1 MMSGSTIVSPTT
13 EQEAAES
20 LLALVNA
27 HAQCTHQSSTEDFVS
42 RDEKEMRPQHD
53 GQHVSIPK
61 KEMCPNP
68 QTSDVREPSE
78 DAKIL
83 NIELVHDEKS
93 PSNDKIDDASSI
105 SSSASESSKS
115 RNCERKSLSSH
126 QLHTKN
132 VSEILMHLLL
142 DPLNQSIMS
151 FQEDGSS
158 FAIHNVKKFS
168 DTFLKKYFKL
178 TKFGCFLG
186 KLERWGFSHRSIG
199 SDLDRYIFT
208 HPSFKENDWTSLE
221 KINYAPRSNK
231 TKMKP
236 RPRQRCHSLSRS
248 RSDSRTYT
256 SNCHELNDS
265 ITLDSIQATIDRHV
279 ELSASLLYMN
289 PTKEMPNLQIG
300 IPPLAS
306 KTIVDAAI
314 ACLRRDEAFS
324 RNSSGTGEA
333 CTMPN
338 FGHNATM
345 IQNSNAFLQ
354 SQGQPLPQAF
364 QMSLHNINRPGVFRQ
379 RNSSADSCSSISDRS

>member
-27 HAQCTHQSSTEDFVS
+27 HAQCSHQSSTEDFVS
-42 RDEKEMRPQHD
+42 RDEKEMRKHD

-61 KEMCPNP
+61 KEIMCPKP
-68 QTSDVREPSE
+68 QNFDAREPTE
-78 DAKIL
+78 DTKIL

-93 PSNDKIDDASSI
+93 PSNEKTDDASSI

-115 RNCERKSLSSH
+115 SNGERKSLSSY

-132 VSEILMHLLL
+132 VPEILMHLLL

-151 FQEDGSS
+151 FQEDRSS

-221 KINYAPRSNK
+221 KVNYAPRSNR

-236 RPRQRCHSLSRS
+236 RPRQRCHSVSRS

-289 PTKEMPNLQIG
+289 ATKEISNLQIG

-333 CTMPN
+333 SMSN

-354 SQGQPLPQAF
+354 SQGQPLSQAF
-364 QMSLHNINRPGVFRQ
+364 QMSLHNINRPGVVRQ
-379 RNSSADSCSSISDRS
+379 RHSSADSCSSISDRS

>member
-1 MMSGSTIVSPTT
+1 MSGSIVVSPTT

-27 HAQCTHQSSTEDFVS
+27 HAAKCGPSSTEDIVA
-42 RDEKEMRPQHD
+42 RDEKKEMRKHDGHHLSKPNQGICSKPQHVD
-53 GQHVSIPK
+53 
-61 KEMCPNP
+61 
-68 QTSDVREPSE
+68 TRESSE
-78 DAKIL
+78 STKIL

-93 PSNDKIDDASSI
+93 PNNEKIDDTSSI
-105 SSSASESSKS
+105 SSSASESSES
-115 RNCERKSLSSH
+115 SAEERKSLSSN
-126 QLHTKN
+126 QLHTKT
-132 VSEILMHLLL
+132 VPELLMHLLL

-158 FAIHNVKKFS
+158 FAIHNVKEFS
-168 DTFLKKYFKL
+168 NTFLKKYFKL

-186 KLERWGFSHRSIG
+186 KLERWGFSNRSIG
-199 SDLDRYIFT
+199 SDLDQYIFT

-236 RPRQRCHSLSRS
+236 RPRLHSHSVSRS

-256 SNCHELNDS
+256 SNCHDLNDS

-289 PTKEMPNLQIG
+289 SNKEISNLQLG
-300 IPPLAS
+300 ITPLAS
-306 KTIVDAAI
+306 KSIVDAAI

-324 RNSSGTGEA
+324 RNPSGAGEA
-333 CTMPN
+333 CISN
-338 FGHNATM
+338 FGHSATM
-345 IQNSNAFLQ
+345 IHNSNAFLQ
-354 SQGQPLPQAF
+354 SQQAF
-364 QMSLHNINRPGVFRQ
+364 HMALHNIKRPGVVRQ